1 MYGGLPDTLTAIT
14 GNGKHLY
21 FKHPGGTVKNSTSQ
35 LAAGVDVRADGGYV
49 VAPPSL
55 HANGERYRWEEAGK
69 PMAVLPDW
77 LLTDMNARR
86 EEIVP
91 LAIDVVPQA
100 VEHNPFMDAPIVNE
114 GDRNH
119 TLYLQGCAL
128 RGRYGMEHDQIA
140 GILLEYNADKCVP
153 PLSEQEVLGITASV
167 CKHPAEISTNQSG
180 KRLEENPLY
189 WFPFYIRD
197 FFSDIYIS
205 QMTDAQ
211 IGQWTCLMAHAW
223 NDGGFLPKDDDALWR
238 LARTKSRKAFMKG
251 RNLILAAFVEE
262 TVAGTTRLKHR
273 KMAAEYVNKLEL
285 YMKKKK
291 AGESRRGPLIGG
303 STEHELQTVFR

>member
-1 MYGGLPDTLTAIT
+1 
-14 GNGKHLY
+14 
-21 FKHPGGTVKNSTSQ
+21 
-35 LAAGVDVRADGGYV
+35 
-49 VAPPSL
+49 
-55 HANGERYRWEEAGK
+55 
-69 PMAVLPDW
+69 
-77 LLTDMNARR
+77 
-86 EEIVP
+86 
-91 LAIDVVPQA
+91 
-100 VEHNPFMDAPIVNE
+100 
-114 GDRNH
+114 
-119 TLYLQGCAL
+119 
-128 RGRYGMEHDQIA
+128 MEHDQIA
-140 GILLEYNADKCVP
+140 AILLEYNADKCMP

-167 CKHPAEISTNQSG
+167 CKHPAEVTTNQSG

-223 NDGGFLPKDDDALWR
+223 NDGGFLPMDDNALWR
-238 LARTKSRKAFMKG
+238 LARAKSEKAFVKG

-262 TVAGTTRLKHR
+262 TIAGTTRLKHP

-291 AGESRRGPLIGG
+291 AGESKRDRWLADRQNNEG
-303 STEHELQTVFR
+303 QTSRAG